1 MLQKMKVKQL
11 AVLLLLSIS
20 SIVNAQTNP
29 ELFTNV
35 SEDSLQKILLKIDDA
50 TYGDLQKVRESFVY
64 RNRVAPSEQ
73 NKRILQHVEKTIAT
87 RKPD

>member
-35 SEDSLQKILLKIDDA
+35 SEDSLQKIFLKINEA
-50 TYGDLQKVRESFVY
+50 STTDLLKVRESFIY
-64 RNRVAPSEQ
+64 RNRLAPSEQ
-73 NKRILQHVEKTIAT
+73 NKRILQYVEKTIAT